1 MIIFMGY
8 FTLNLNRIRNVAFI
22 AVAILLIKGYAQTPD
37 PNFYIFLAFGQSNME
52 GYPGVLDEDKKG
64 ISERYQLLPAV
75 DWPDGSRKKGIWTS
89 AVPPLCRSSTG
100 LCPVDYFGR
109 TLVDSLPEK
118 IKIGV
123 INVSV
128 AGCAIEM
135 FDKDK
140 YQSYVSGQAQWLKD
154 IANGYGGNPY
164 ARLVEIAKIA
174 QKSGL
179 IKGFLLHQGET
190 GSTTGQWAN
199 EVKTIYNNLITELGL
214 EAKNT
219 PLIAGDLV
227 NSSSM
232 VKGLPNTLPNSYV
245 ASSQGCEQRGDGLH
259 FSAKGYRQLG
269 KNYAAIMLPILKKQI
284 VDVTTD
290 RSIMIAQK
298 SSIEFKSVSPSSIT
312 FIIPSRSNV
321 SIKVYSLSGKE
332 LYSIV
337 ESAFS
342 EGTHTVRCETRAMP
356 EGVFVLKMNAGN
368 LTATRVISSH

>member
-1 MIIFMGY
+1 MGY
-8 FTLNLNRIRNVAFI
+8 FTTNLNRITNITFI
-22 AVAILLIKGYAQTPD
+22 AVAILLVKGYAQTPD

-75 DWPDGSRKKGIWTS
+75 DWSDGSRKKGIWTS

-174 QKSGL
+174 QKSGV
-179 IKGFLLHQGET
+179 IKGFLLHQGES
-190 GSTTGQWAN
+190 GSSTGQWAN

-290 RSIMIAQK
+290 KSVKITQK
-298 SSIEFKSVSPSSIT
+298 SSIELKAVSPTSIT
-312 FIIPSRSNV
+312 FITPSRSNV

-337 ESAFS
+337 ETAFS
-342 EGTHTVRCETRAMP
+342 EGTHTVPYETKAIP
-356 EGVFVLKMNAGN
+356 KGVFILKMNAGK
-368 LTATRVISSH
+368 LSATRAISSH

>member
-8 FTLNLNRIRNVAFI
+8 FALKLSRIRNLCFLV
-22 AVAILLIKGYAQTPD
+22 VAILLIKGYTQTPD

-52 GYPGVLDEDKKG
+52 GYPGVEATDKTG
-64 ISERYQLLPAV
+64 ISARYQLLPAV
-75 DWPDGSRKKGIWTS
+75 DWSDGSRKKGTWTS
-89 AVPPLCRSSTG
+89 AVPPLCRSGTG

-135 FDKDK
+135 FDKSK

-164 ARLVEIAKIA
+164 ARLVEIAQLA
-174 QKSGL
+174 QKDGV
-179 IKGFLLHQGET
+179 IKGFLLHQGES

-199 EVKTIYNNLITELGL
+199 EVKTIYNNLITDLSL
-214 EAKNT
+214 DAKNI

-232 VKGLPNTLPNSYV
+232 VKGLPNTLTNSYV

-269 KNYAAIMLPILKKQI
+269 KNYAAIMIPILKKQI
-284 VDVTTD
+284 VDVTKD
-290 RSIMIAQK
+290 KSAKIAQK
-298 SSIEFKSVSPSSIT
+298 SSIEFKVVSPTSIS
-312 FIIPSRSNV
+312 FVVPSRSFV
-321 SIKVYSLSGKE
+321 TIKAYDLSGKE
-332 LYSIV
+332 LYNVVQS
-337 ESAFS
+337 EFSAG
-342 EGTHTVRCETRAMP
+342 EHTVRCETNAISQ
-356 EGVFVLKMNAGN
+356 GVVVLKMNAGN
-368 LTATRVISSH
+368 CSATRTIYSH